1 VICSLG
7 TALPLLA
14 PCAADLTPFLP
25 IAQRKIPDLRVSR
38 RVPCLCARLP
48 CSFRRVVGLP
58 RRVLCLVGCVLRL
71 VGCIL
76 PYQIPAIAL
85 VVRVLPEQILAKRL
99 QLRKFC
105 FIRRVGEGMQREF
118 DTVGRIL
125 PKQIPVRKG
134 LQPEIKSVGCI
145 LPCMF
150 LVGEDEIVAFHS
162 FVRRYLIR

>member
-7 TALPLLA
+7 TALPVLA

-25 IAQRKIPDLRVSR
+25 ISQRKIPDLRVSR
-38 RVPCLCARLP
+38 RVLCLSARLL
-48 CSFRRVVGLP
+48 CVLHRVFGP
-58 RRVLCLVGCVLRL
+58 SRRVLCSVGCALRL

-76 PYQIPAIAL
+76 PHQISAFAS
-85 VVRVLPEQILAKRL
+85 VVRALPEQIPAKKR

-134 LQPEIKSVGCI
+134 IQPEIKSVGCI

-150 LVGEDEIVAFHS
+150 LVGKALCY
-162 FVRRYLIR
+162 RLIIT